1 MLRIYYAAV
10 QALNAVGE
18 YPLSAYRTER
28 LSKIKPAEKRRESLC
43 AELALNHAA
52 RELMPGLSLPLDI
65 VCGEYGKPALR
76 GGEFEFSLSHSGGL
90 AAVAVCDA
98 VLGLD
103 IQEERP
109 CNKALAKRF
118 FAPDEIAALEQSE
131 NKNAYFTELW
141 CRKESYIKAWGR
153 GLSAGMNNFSA
164 IAMPDIWHGVVEGVH
179 FAVCIPGRHG
189 LCPDAIKKIEPL

>member
-1 MLRIYYAAV
+1 MLRIYYANA
-10 QALNAVGE
+10 QALGE
-18 YPLSAYRTER
+18 AWEHPLSAYRAER
-28 LSKIKPAEKRRESLC
+28 LSKIKLAEKRRESLC
-43 AELALNHAA
+43 AELALNYAA
-52 RELMPGLSLPLDI
+52 LELMPGLKLPLDI

-109 CNKALAKRF
+109 CNMALVKRF
-118 FAPDEIAALEQSE
+118 FAPDEIAALERSE

-141 CRKESYIKAWGR
+141 CRKESYIKARGR

-189 LCPDAIKKIEPL
+189 LYPDAIKKIEPL

>member
-1 MLRIYYAAV
+1 MLRIYYANA
-10 QALNAVGE
+10 QALGE
-18 YPLSAYRTER
+18 AGEHPLSAYRAER

-43 AELALNHAA
+43 AELALNYAA
-52 RELMPGLSLPLDI
+52 LELMPGLKLPLDI

-90 AAVAVCDA
+90 AAVAVSDA

-109 CNKALAKRF
+109 CNMALVKRF
-118 FAPDEIAALEQSE
+118 FAPDEIVALERSE

-141 CRKESYIKAWGR
+141 CRKESYIKARGR

>member
-18 YPLSAYRTER
+18 YPLSAYRAER